1 MADLNRFCFTGR
13 LTADASYRTLASG
26 KGVLT
31 ANVAVNT
38 GYGEYKKTLFIKVQ
52 MWGER
57 GNKIVGFLKK
67 GNLIASDGEL
77 SRSEWRTKETDEL
90 RVDFVVDVMNI
101 QMLCSKQQSTN
112 DSDSDA
118 GGAAESDELVF

>member
-13 LTADASYRTLASG
+13 LTADATYRTLASG

-31 ANVAVNT
+31 ASVAVNT
-38 GYGEYKKTLFIKVQ
+38 GFGEYKKTLFIKVQ

-57 GNKIVGFLKK
+57 GSRIVGFLKK

-77 SRSEWRTKETDEL
+77 SRSEWHTKDTDEL
-90 RVDFVVDVMNI
+90 RVDFVVDVVNI
-101 QMLCSKQQSTN
+101 QMLSSKQQTVA
-112 DSDSDA
+112 DSDDSCEIPSD
-118 GGAAESDELVF
+118 SVIF